1 MTEHGRDIPRAPIS
15 RRTQIVL
22 GSFFAAMAAVMVLLD
37 LNTPTEATG
46 FPLTNLGNLE
56 ERPESDPVFVLD
68 QSLDRTRWTGIV
80 IHHLGQPFGTAESV
94 HRMHLGW
101 GYQGLGY
108 HFLIGNGNGLA
119 DGEVHVGYRWNQQ
132 LPGAHVVG
140 PDATKLNEHT
150 IGICL
155 VGNGQRRA
163 FTDRQIKHLVRL
175 VQRLQQELDIPA
187 DRVRLHSSVAPGQS
201 SPGRF
206 FPVGSFREQ
215 LLLMNR

>member
-1 MTEHGRDIPRAPIS
+1 
-15 RRTQIVL
+15 
-22 GSFFAAMAAVMVLLD
+22 MAAVMVLLD

-155 VGNGQRRA
+155 VGNG
-163 FTDRQIKHLVRL
+163 
-175 VQRLQQELDIPA
+175 
-187 DRVRLHSSVAPGQS
+187 HSQS
-201 SPGRF
+201 ESAINTM
-206 FPVGSFREQ
+206 Q
-215 LLLMNR
+215 TI